1 MDRNPNGFA
10 NTPMDG
16 GAIRSRRRL
25 RRLGLG
31 VAALL
36 AASLGIAPAAA
47 SAVVVPAGPE
57 AVPAAPSCRL
67 LAGSGAKP
75 AGDASYKLHLG
86 GFPAKQAVRVDGPR
100 TSFRA
105 AVNAKGELDR
115 AGLRHGAYTVT
126 YQNKRVVCVVPPAQ
140 KPGTGSVKV
149 TKAEVVVLTPAGTAV
164 DCTKPTTAEFDG
176 KITATG
182 PGKVRFHW
190 TLSTSPAPTS
200 PGTADFPAG
209 SSTQTLLHVAEV
221 PPAAAGAT
229 TVTVYATLHLPDQ
242 KMTARSGAVTF
253 TCTK

>member
-1 MDRNPNGFA
+1 MHRHPNRCA
-10 NTPMDG
+10 NEPVG
-16 GAIRSRRRL
+16 EGAIRRRR
-25 RRLGLG
+25 RYLGLG
-31 VAALL
+31 AAVLL
-36 AASLGIAPAAA
+36 AASMGIAPAAA
-47 SAVVVPAGPE
+47 STAVAPAGPD

-115 AGLRHGAYTVT
+115 PGLRHGAYTVT

-140 KPGTGSVKV
+140 KPGTGSAKV
-149 TKAEVVVLTPAGTAV
+149 TKAEVVVLTPAGV
-164 DCTKPTTAEFDG
+164 SLDCTKPTTAEFDG

-221 PPAAAGAT
+221 PAAAASAT
-229 TVTVYATLHLPDQ
+229 KVTVYATLHLPDQ
-242 KMTARSGAVTF
+242 KMTARSGPVTF